1 MARTANLLLVAAL
14 LLAGCRTVGRGL
26 GIEKGTEL
34 SYGQVQTIHPGL
46 TAGQIRDAFGDPA
59 TLERGPDGKIRR
71 MSYPTLDAQSNRAR
85 LNLEFDAREQL
96 LHKTFTGQPPRR

>member
-1 MARTANLLLVAAL
+1 MARNATLLPLAAL
-14 LLAGCRTVGRGL
+14 LLSACSTVGRGL

-34 SYGQVQTIHPGL
+34 SYAQVQTIQQGL
-46 TAGQIRDAFGDPA
+46 SAGQIRDAFGEPA
-59 TLERGPDGKIRR
+59 TLERAPDGKVRR

-96 LHKTFTGQPPRR
+96 VRKTFTGQPPRP